1 LPQSFQNPG
10 LKIRPL
16 RASEQEDKMRITQV
30 IFVGSLAALV
40 ATTAPALAKN
50 SQNQKTTE
58 EQASSASCHAYQQAP
73 DGTWTAL
80 PCQAHGA
87 PTQPQRK
94 SLAAG
99 SDQPQR

>member
-1 LPQSFQNPG
+1 
-10 LKIRPL
+10 
-16 RASEQEDKMRITQV
+16 M

-40 ATTAPALAKN
+40 TATAPALAKN
-50 SQNQKTTE
+50 SQNQKTTTE
-58 EQASSASCHAYQQAP
+58 EQASSASCHAYQQAA

-80 PCQAHGA
+80 PCQEHGA
-87 PTQPQRK
+87 VTQPQRK

>member
-1 LPQSFQNPG
+1 
-10 LKIRPL
+10 
-16 RASEQEDKMRITQV
+16 MRITPV

-40 ATTAPALAKN
+40 AATAPALAKN

-58 EQASSASCHAYQQAP
+58 EQTSSASCHAYQQAP

-80 PCQAHGA
+80 PCQEHGA
-87 PTQPQRK
+87 AAQPQRK